1 MAPKISRRDN
11 FFQTQAT
18 WAANFAVLKKPA
30 DPSDKDQKKQQFQ
43 DVIKA
48 TTEHMVAYFKE
59 QNDKNY
65 RTLRVINIVIIVAG
79 LLLLGASIVR
89 GFITGVDVFTA
100 LGSAIAVADF
110 VTIFLVN
117 PQSRIAASL
126 VDSAQFD
133 ILMQTWGWLVVVEYD
148 LLADSQWT
156 EQDIRKFQ
164 ENLAKYT
171 ADTIKDIETNIGK
184 W

>member
-11 FFQTQAT
+11 FLQTQAT
-18 WAANFAVLKKPA
+18 WAANFAVLKKPVDA
-30 DPSDKDQKKQQFQ
+30 SDRDQKKQQFQ

-65 RTLRVINIVIIVAG
+65 RALRVVNIMIIVAG

-89 GFITGVDVFTA
+89 GFITGVDAFTA

-110 VTIFLVN
+110 VAVFLVN
-117 PQSRIAASL
+117 PQSRITGSL
-126 VDSAQFD
+126 ADSAQFD
-133 ILMQTWGWLVVVEYD
+133 IIIQTWGWLVVLEYD

-156 EQDIRKFQ
+156 EPDVRKFQ
-164 ENLAKYT
+164 QNLAKYT
-171 ADTIKDIETNIGK
+171 ADAIKDIETNIGK
-184 W
+184 